1 MTHVFIVDDQTF
13 RYHLE
18 YMFAGTCASWDSLFI
33 EDVNYNN
40 PRKKEQGLT
49 PGQERTIAKMIADV
63 SRIRIGDKILFYV
76 KQSKY
81 HEGMFFGVFRVCDNP
96 FFDSNGNN
104 YLSQE
109 LGINLNF
116 RVLIEPDRVFQFGVS
131 EREALDNLEGIT
143 HPSQMCWSMI
153 YRKLKAKRGCTMIT
167 DQESDRLIRLLCQQ
181 NNNVELNGAG
191 YSFNCIENHIELKN
205 ESPLYEGTK
214 TSIDIKDRMLVL
226 SSREKAFETHLQA
239 FILQNCDRNPQLIEL
254 IALSP
259 DEPLWIGNE
268 VYCGFGMQ
276 SIDVLLI
283 GESDDNVTIKII
295 ELKDEIP
302 RKQIIKDQIPWYIKW
317 VDQYVAPNYSK
328 RVIIKPIIIAANFQR
343 MSKTQTDFYDE
354 MMNFNSNLPVNNNSE
369 MAELEYIN
377 FKIDR
382 ENQSISFHKN
392 DISV

>member
-1 MTHVFIVDDQTF
+1 MVHVFVVNDRTF

-18 YMFAGTCASWDSLFI
+18 YMFAGTCASSDPLFI

-40 PRKKEQGLT
+40 PSSKKQGLT
-49 PGQERTIAKMIADV
+49 SRQERTIAEMIADV
-63 SRIRIGDKILFYV
+63 SRIRIDDKILFYV

-81 HEGMFFGVFRVCDNP
+81 HEGMFFGVFRVCENP
-96 FFDSNGNN
+96 FFDSHRNN

-109 LGINLNF
+109 LGVNLNF
-116 RVLIEPDRVFQFGVS
+116 RVLIEPDQVFQFGIS
-131 EREALDNLEGIT
+131 EREALDSLEEIS

-153 YRKLKAKRGCTMIT
+153 YRKLKAKRGCTMIM
-167 DQESDRLIRLLCQQ
+167 DQESDRLIRLLRQR
-181 NNNVELNGAG
+181 NNNVELNGRG
-191 YSFNCIENHIELKN
+191 YSFNCIENRIELKN

-226 SSREKAFETHLQA
+226 SSRDKAFETHLQA

-259 DEPLWIGNE
+259 DKPLWIGNE
-268 VYCGFGMQ
+268 VSCGFGMQ
-276 SIDVLLI
+276 SIDILLI

-295 ELKDEIP
+295 ELKYKIP
-302 RKQIIKDQIPWYIKW
+302 SAQIIKDQIPWYIKW

-328 RVIIKPIIIAANFQR
+328 RVIIKPIIIAAKFRR

-377 FKIDR
+377 FEIDSK
-382 ENQSISFHKN
+382 NQSISFHKN
-392 DISV
+392 DISI